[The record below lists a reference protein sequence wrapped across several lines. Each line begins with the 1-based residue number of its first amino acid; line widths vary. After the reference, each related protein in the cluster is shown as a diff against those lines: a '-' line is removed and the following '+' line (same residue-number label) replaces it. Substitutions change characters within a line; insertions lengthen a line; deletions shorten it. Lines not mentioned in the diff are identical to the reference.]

1 MLTQDRVGASHPRGE
16 EKTRSITR
24 LWLLAVLFMLIS
36 PSVFALTGNELLKQC
51 SAATASTG
59 RKQCESYV
67 DGVVSGINT
76 LTTSMR
82 ILHPGSG
89 SYPQLFCVPRFTA
102 TNDLV
107 AATVS
112 YLKQHTENQHY
123 DASSEVL
130 LALQQAYP
138 CKGG

>member
-1 MLTQDRVGASHPRGE
+1 MLSIAGSV
-16 EKTRSITR
+16 RSITT
-24 LWLLAVLFMLIS
+24 LLPRVAALGLLIGAIVHAS
-36 PSVFALTGNELLKQC
+36 PVFALTGDELLSQC
-51 SAATASTG
+51 SATANTPE

-67 DGVVSGINT
+67 DGVLSGINT
-76 LTTSMR
+76 LITSMR
-82 ILHPGSG
+82 ILHPGSS

-102 TNDLV
+102 TKDLV

-112 YLKQHTENQHY
+112 YLKHHIESQRY
-123 DASSEVL
+123 DASSEIL